1 MSEKN
6 VQTLKEE
13 GLRLISLLIASL
25 NELEEKG
32 MISDSSRFDESI
44 VSEFDKKSKNL
55 NKIQKTETFDKKTL
69 LENVK
74 ILQGESVK
82 LENLEM
88 VVAVVGTMKAG
99 KSTTINAIV
108 GTEILPNR
116 NKPMTALPTLI
127 RHK

>member
-44 VSEFDKKSKNL
+44 EAKVDKDSRKFKKVKN
-55 NKIQKTETFDKKTL
+55 TE
-69 LENVK
+69 
-74 ILQGESVK
+74 
-82 LENLEM
+82 
-88 VVAVVGTMKAG
+88 
-99 KSTTINAIV
+99 
-108 GTEILPNR
+108 
-116 NKPMTALPTLI
+116 
-127 RHK
+127 

>member
-44 VSEFDKKSKNL
+44 VSEFDKKSKYL

-74 ILQGESVK
+74 ILQGESV
-82 LENLEM
+82 
-88 VVAVVGTMKAG
+88 
-99 KSTTINAIV
+99 
-108 GTEILPNR
+108 
-116 NKPMTALPTLI
+116 
-127 RHK
+127 

>member
-44 VSEFDKKSKNL
+44 EAKVDKDSRKFKKVKNTQ
-55 NKIQKTETFDKKTL
+55 I
-69 LENVK
+69 
-74 ILQGESVK
+74 IL
-82 LENLEM
+82 
-88 VVAVVGTMKAG
+88 
-99 KSTTINAIV
+99 
-108 GTEILPNR
+108 
-116 NKPMTALPTLI
+116 
-127 RHK
+127 